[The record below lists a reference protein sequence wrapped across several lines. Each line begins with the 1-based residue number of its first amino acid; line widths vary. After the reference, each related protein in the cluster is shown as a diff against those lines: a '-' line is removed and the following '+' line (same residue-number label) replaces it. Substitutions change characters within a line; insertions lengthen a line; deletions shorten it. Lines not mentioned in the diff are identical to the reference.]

1 MHLRFKSF
9 SATWLVCLSF
19 PIISL
24 QMWTAHGQM
33 RSPSWH
39 MCQCIINIL
48 PKWRQKKQEEDV
60 LQRCKTFKDFMILI
74 KSIPYDSYSISC
86 AWVLFLKQ
94 QWSFKPLTRDI
105 VRGEKINHWR
115 LGTEWEQVLLLVNQ
129 LSVVLFKWVEIC
141 YFRPFWTGRQNQ
153 NCPNKIK
160 GQILLWQILV
170 SSVASAWKISK
181 PQQLA
186 LPLVPEPQ
194 LIFPQLISNLPLD
207 RETHILQPC

>member
-1 MHLRFKSF
+1 MQKVVTIIFFLCDYCMHLRFKSF

-74 KSIPYDSYSISC
+74 KSIPYHSYSISW
-86 AWVLFLKQ
+86 AWVLLLKQ
-94 QWSFKPLTRDI
+94 QWSFKPLTRAR
-105 VRGEKINHWR
+105 VRGEQISHWR
-115 LGTEWEQVLLLVNQ
+115 LGMEWEQVLLLVNQ
-129 LSVVLFKWVEIC
+129 LSVVLFNPLTPTSDQDRISP
-141 YFRPFWTGRQNQ
+141 YNIDT
-153 NCPNKIK
+153 I
-160 GQILLWQILV
+160 
-170 SSVASAWKISK
+170 SS
-181 PQQLA
+181 
-186 LPLVPEPQ
+186 
-194 LIFPQLISNLPLD
+194 
-207 RETHILQPC
+207 R